1 MTESEIYTLWEAERP
16 IYEAWGDHV
25 HSRLMGSLDA
35 LLARQEPP
43 LELGDFLKL
52 QVKPR
57 LKEAKSLV
65 DKALFRDKK
74 YGDPYAEITD
84 KVGMRF
90 VVLLS
95 SHIRLVEQ
103 AILDDQDWES
113 SKDRDYEEERL
124 ERPLEFAY
132 QSLHYVVRAARDIA
146 YENVTIPKG
155 SSCELQIRTL
165 LQHAHSELTHDT
177 IYKPKKAAP
186 PEITRTVAKSM
197 ALIEAADDFFE
208 LVMHALQSASNP
220 VRNAIDALNRAYV
233 NNIGIQP
240 EAEKSNVV
248 ILDAFSEKI
257 PTDLTVRIDN
267 LILSKGYI
275 LKRIQSRF
283 ETHHLFRQPV
293 ILFAYLMADSSP
305 AVVKDIW
312 PLTNEDLKLVF
323 LDLGISYDNV

>member
-1 MTESEIYTLWEAERP
+1 MTESEIRTLWESEHP
-16 IYEAWGDHV
+16 IYEAWGDYV
-25 HSRLMGSLDA
+25 RNQLVARLSKI
-35 LLARQEPP
+35 LAQQEPP
-43 LELGDFLKL
+43 GKISEFLKL
-52 QVKPR
+52 QVQPR
-57 LKEAKSLV
+57 LKDAKSLI

-103 AILDDQDWES
+103 AILDSQDWES
-113 SKDRDYEEERL
+113 SKDRDYEEERRA
-124 ERPLEFAY
+124 RPLEFAY
-132 QSLHYVVRAARDIA
+132 QSLHYVVRAARDITHG
-146 YENVTIPKG
+146 NVTVPKG
-155 SSCELQIRTL
+155 TACELQIRTL

-177 IYKPKKAAP
+177 IYKPKKAAS
-186 PEITRTVAKSM
+186 PEINRTVAKSM

-208 LVMHALQSASNP
+208 LVMRDLQSASKP
-220 VRNAIDALNRAYV
+220 VRDTIDVLSRTYV
-233 NNIGIQP
+233 RHIGRPP

-248 ILDAFSEKI
+248 VLDAFFEQI
-257 PTDLTVRIDN
+257 PADLTTRIDS

-275 LKRIQSRF
+275 LERIQSRF
-283 ETHHLFRQPV
+283 DTHHLFRQPV
-293 ILFAYLMADSSP
+293 ILFAYLMAVSRP
-305 AVVKDIW
+305 AEVKDIW